1 MADLFKKLNVLVKA
15 TINDTLG
22 GDSGKQPSKPIRF
35 GKDIDREIAAL
46 RGRINDALD
55 YETNLKA
62 KVQVLQDEIDRLDQ
76 QADELVAQRKDDGAR
91 YVVEQMQRAQQ
102 RKTMAESDLR
112 EHRLVTQELI
122 ERVNMLEAAVA
133 DARRNQPAESVAD
146 RSPGQALSDALRDAR
161 EKINTM
167 GDRVSA
173 RQDMAASDLKPD
185 AAPADDVA
193 SSVSRPQVEDD
204 LARRRQRLSKP
215 K

>member
-22 GDSGKQPSKPIRF
+22 GDGGKKPLNPARL

-62 KVQVLQDEIDRLDQ
+62 KVQDLQDEVNRLDQ
-76 QADELVAQRKDDGAR
+76 QADDLVAQRNEDEAR

-102 RKTMAESDLR
+102 RMAMAESDLR

-122 ERVNMLEAAVA
+122 VRVNMLEAAVA
-133 DARRNQPAESVAD
+133 DARRRQTAETPAD
-146 RSPGQALSDALRDAR
+146 RSPGQALSDVLREAR
-161 EKINTM
+161 EKIAAM
-167 GDRVSA
+167 GDIVSA
-173 RQDMAASDLKPD
+173 RQEIAESDMKSEPSL
-185 AAPADDVA
+185 ADETP
-193 SSVSRPQVEDD
+193 SSTGSPQVEDD